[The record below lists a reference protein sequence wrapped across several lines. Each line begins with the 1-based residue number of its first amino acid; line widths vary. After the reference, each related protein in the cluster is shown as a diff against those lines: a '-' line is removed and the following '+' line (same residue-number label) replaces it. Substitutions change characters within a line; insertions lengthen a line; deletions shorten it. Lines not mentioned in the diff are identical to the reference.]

1 LTIRVGAVTPHLPT
15 RRIAAPAHAAI
26 RRKREIVRSPRCAA
40 GLARMLRRAAHPPRR
55 VNAVEA
61 AKGTDAM
68 PLPTSQPFAT
78 RRPTG
83 PRCRG
88 GVSSLLR
95 LAQPAAG
102 GLGPWIVRAA
112 GSAALVARG
121 DALDPLQAGVRAPS
135 IITRLLPSDAA
146 DAPGPKHSRA
156 GHEPAPYRFPDR

>member
-1 LTIRVGAVTPHLPT
+1 
-15 RRIAAPAHAAI
+15 
-26 RRKREIVRSPRCAA
+26 
-40 GLARMLRRAAHPPRR
+40 
-55 VNAVEA
+55 
-61 AKGTDAM
+61 M

-78 RRPTG
+78 RRPLG

-121 DALDPLQAGVRAPS
+121 DALGPLQAGVRAPS

-146 DAPGPKHSRA
+146 DAPGPKHSRPA
-156 GHEPAPYRFPDR
+156 EPAPYRFPDR